1 MLATQIIFRVIKTF
15 DLSVSLKEMFQSS
28 TVADMAVV
36 ITQRKAE
43 KVSSKDLGH
52 ILSEVER
59 ISEKEAYRRYTDEI
73 IKEIKDERY

>member
-15 DLSVSLKEMFQSS
+15 HLSVSLKEMFQSS

-43 KVSSKDLGH
+43 KAASKDLDQ

-59 ISEKEAYRRYTDEI
+59 FSEREAHRRCCRLNNKRD
-73 IKEIKDERY
+73 